1 MCTGIFLLEVLR
13 VKVKDQNIYSR
24 NKSYLIS
31 VSRKEIQYQEIL
43 KLVHYYEKNNS
54 PILWRGKL
62 VANGIEFLAVI
73 TQ

>member
-1 MCTGIFLLEVLR
+1 M
-13 VKVKDQNIYSR
+13 KVKDQSIYST

-31 VSRKEIQYQEIL
+31 VSRKEIECQEIL
-43 KLVHYYEKNNS
+43 KPVHYYEKNNS
-54 PILWRGKL
+54 PILQKDKP